1 MDTSLPPID
10 SSHSLDDNEL
20 PSFDAALRAVSSSA
34 ADLSLPAIDT
44 TLPSLDSTLPAI
56 GTDIPTMDH
65 PFGDDSPFAHHDSHD
80 GSEHALNVGHDG
92 THQGSI
98 NGSTHYQAPSNDNY
112 QTSNGNYQY
121 NQNSQHDGRQQSQV
135 SPQHQ
140 YHSQPPQGY
149 QQQTDMYHNTGG
161 GFASVNANSNNGQGQ
176 PGQMPQ
182 APIGSPM
189 PPMSSMGQYMT
200 GYPSNVSPS
209 NSYSLPGDPNKM
221 LSGGRHKKEVK
232 RRTKTGC
239 LTCRK
244 RRIKVCWFLAL
255 RFCTLRFAGRR
266 ASLVAADPA
275 IVYFIISRLTHDL
288 NHPFFTRLAFG
299 QCTNLNSA
307 TKDIQSAEI
316 V

>member
-1 MDTSLPPID
+1 
-10 SSHSLDDNEL
+10 
-20 PSFDAALRAVSSSA
+20 
-34 ADLSLPAIDT
+34 
-44 TLPSLDSTLPAI
+44 
-56 GTDIPTMDH
+56 MDH
-65 PFGDDSPFAHHDSHD
+65 PFGDDSPFAHHDPHD
-80 GSEHALNVGHDG
+80 GSEHTLNAGHDA

-98 NGSTHYQAPSNDNY
+98 NGSTHYQTPSNDNY

-121 NQNSQHDGRQQSQV
+121 NQNSQHDGRQQSQA

-140 YHSQPPQGY
+140 YQSQPPQGY
-149 QQQTDMYHNTGG
+149 QQQTSDMYHNTGG
-161 GFASVNANSNNGQGQ
+161 GFASVNANSNNNGQGQ
-176 PGQMPQ
+176 PGQVPQ

-189 PPMSSMGQYMT
+189 PSNMPPMASMGQYMT

-209 NSYSLPGDPNKM
+209 GMNSNSQMPYSLPGDPNKM

-244 RRIKVCWFLAL
+244 RRIKVRWFLAL

-288 NHPFFTRLAFG
+288 NHPSFALLAFV
-299 QCTNLNSA
+299 QCTNLHSA
-307 TKDIQSAEI
+307 TKDIRSAEI